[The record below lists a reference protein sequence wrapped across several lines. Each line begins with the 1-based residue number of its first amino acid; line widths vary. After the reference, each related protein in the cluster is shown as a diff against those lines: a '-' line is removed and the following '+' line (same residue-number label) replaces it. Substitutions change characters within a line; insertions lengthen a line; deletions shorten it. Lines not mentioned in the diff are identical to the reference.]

1 MATRVKKKAP
11 DILEEVAQKSDWAQ
25 LAEQV
30 QKNPVLYGAGAA
42 FVVLCI
48 IAGLLYRANV
58 RGAHDSEMARYARAM
73 ENEDPS
79 LRAAELENVAKG
91 KSDVAALALYM
102 MGEAAFEAK
111 QYDKARDA
119 FERLRKEHPE
129 SPNVADAVEGLG
141 NLAENESQHEKALAF
156 YREVAEKWP
165 GTFAAR
171 RQDLNIG
178 RCLEH
183 LGKLPEAVAAYQ
195 AQADRFPGT
204 ETERQAKNALDRLRK
219 SNPDLFPKSEE
230 KPAEAAS
237 EASSAFP
244 EQPSGATAET
254 PSAEPSSGGSSA
266 APAEPVGQE
275 APAQTPE
282 PAAGGSADAAQQ

>member
-11 DILEEVAQKSDWAQ
+11 DILEEVTKKSDWSQ
-25 LAEQV
+25 LVEQI

-73 ENEDPS
+73 ENEDPG

-141 NLAENESQHEKALAF
+141 NLAENEPQYEKALEF

-195 AQADRFPGT
+195 AQVDRFPGT

-219 SNPDLFPKSEE
+219 SNPDLFPKAEE
-230 KPAEAAS
+230 KPAEAAP
-237 EASSAFP
+237 EASSASP
-244 EQPSGATAET
+244 EQPTGAAVETA
-254 PSAEPSSGGSSA
+254 PAEPSSGESA
-266 APAEPVGQE
+266 AATAEPAEQDAPAEAPE
-275 APAQTPE
+275 A
-282 PAAGGSADAAQQ
+282 ADSGTETAQQ